1 MKLQVALD
9 RVGID
14 QALQIV
20 SEIHDVADIIEI
32 GTPMILRDGMLP
44 VRKVKAAFPQVTL
57 LADTK
62 IIDAGELEA
71 AEAFEA
77 GADIITVLALAW
89 DVTLQGVAAT
99 ARRYGRQVMAD
110 LTCVTDPAG
119 RSARLDE
126 LDIDYICVHTGVD
139 EQQSGKTPL
148 DDLQRVMRVLR
159 HSQAA
164 VAGGISRDTIRAVQL
179 AGAEIVVVGGA
190 VSKAPDKRQA
200 VLDLKDAM
208 NRG

>member
-1 MKLQVALD
+1 
-9 RVGID
+9 
-14 QALQIV
+14 
-20 SEIHDVADIIEI
+20 
-32 GTPMILRDGMLP
+32 
-44 VRKVKAAFPQVTL
+44 
-57 LADTK
+57 
-62 IIDAGELEA
+62 
-71 AEAFEA
+71 
-77 GADIITVLALAW
+77 
-89 DVTLQGVAAT
+89 
-99 ARRYGRQVMAD
+99 MAD

-164 VAGGISRDTIRAVQL
+164 VAGGISLDTIRAVRL

-200 VLDLKDAM
+200 VLDLKNAM